1 MIFTLGKASSY
12 DRSFEDGELNFK
24 IGRMHHDPADPNYP
38 GGTVWQF
45 RENAELCAL
54 EAPGFKVYGVMA
66 SWFTDTVPS
75 RCVSPG
81 ARDLLCDSLLVQLKG
96 YK

>member
-1 MIFTLGKASSY
+1 MIFTLGKESLY
-12 DRSFEDGELNFK
+12 EELFEADVPPFK
-24 IGRMHHDPADPNYP
+24 MGRLHRDPDNPDFS

-66 SWFTDTVPS
+66 SWFTDTAPS
-75 RCVSPG
+75 QCASPG
-81 ARDLLCDSLLVQLKG
+81 ARDLLFDCLLVK
-96 YK
+96 